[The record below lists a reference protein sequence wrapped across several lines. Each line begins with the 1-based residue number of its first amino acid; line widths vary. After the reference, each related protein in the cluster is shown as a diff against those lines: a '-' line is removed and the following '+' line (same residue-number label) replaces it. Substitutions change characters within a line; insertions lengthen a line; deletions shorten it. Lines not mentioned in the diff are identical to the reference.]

1 MQQIS
6 LTSLLF
12 KAIRINIDHR
22 LICILNTTTDNVDGT
37 VMSKYVFF
45 KISGQLGIKN
55 SGPLLS
61 WAWDALHKKRVK
73 KWEVGSLFD
82 LKQ

>member
-1 MQQIS
+1 
-6 LTSLLF
+6 
-12 KAIRINIDHR
+12 
-22 LICILNTTTDNVDGT
+22 
-37 VMSKYVFF
+37 MSKYVFF